1 MHPHTAQTPRGAGLQ
16 RGRPP
21 VPQFPADAALAPA
34 DELLFEEIADVVV
47 IDRVPRKS
55 FRSRAHSTYVERR
68 LRGRQKSRRS
78 IAAAARSSCDCTSS
92 PQSVG
97 GPRAGESGGGSGGSP
112 RCVRIFRI
120 GTGLGVTRSA
130 GCRRHTP
137 GTHAETPPPPGPWA
151 WPRLLREVSCE
162 GQAPVPA
169 KHEPVPSRWRVPSRP
184 ASACGWVQTPLAC
197 FKAAGD
203 AGACAAA
210 ARDPR
215 ACRETQTA
223 RARQRRWPPAV
234 WTFAC
239 GPGRP
244 SWRLCAVAARTRLM
258 RPLASPV
265 TESRSRAKGGRAQYR
280 SRCSKL

>member
-1 MHPHTAQTPRGAGLQ
+1 MRRFTCQHESFCSRRRCRTWIMTEFSVGYAEPTDGIGHAGRPAVGSFRTCRSHNLGKVCGHDAVALGVRRRMAMHPHTAQTPRGPGLQ

-34 DELLFEEIADVVV
+34 DEILFEEIADVID

-78 IAAAARSSCDCTSS
+78 IASAARSSCDCTSS

-137 GTHAETPPPPGPWA
+137 GTHAETPPPPGP
-151 WPRLLREVSCE
+151 
-162 GQAPVPA
+162 
-169 KHEPVPSRWRVPSRP
+169 
-184 ASACGWVQTPLAC
+184 
-197 FKAAGD
+197 
-203 AGACAAA
+203 
-210 ARDPR
+210 
-215 ACRETQTA
+215 
-223 RARQRRWPPAV
+223 
-234 WTFAC
+234 
-239 GPGRP
+239 
-244 SWRLCAVAARTRLM
+244 
-258 RPLASPV
+258 
-265 TESRSRAKGGRAQYR
+265 
-280 SRCSKL
+280 